1 MMRMAIDLPILLR
14 AYAAGLF
21 PMADDREAPSI
32 YWVQPEQRAI
42 LPLDGFHLSRSLR
55 KTIRAERFA
64 VTANRAFERVIALC
78 AQSADDRPTT
88 WINSE
93 IEEAFIRL
101 HRAGM
106 AHSVECWLPGDSSA
120 EPQLVGGLY
129 GLAMGRAFFGES
141 MFSRARDASKV
152 AMAWLVA
159 RLRVGGFT
167 LLDCQFMTDHLA
179 TLGAVE
185 VSAERYSALL
195 DAALTP
201 GAGTAPDF
209 GALESLVASA
219 DAASLAPPAL
229 DAPAAREATRTV
241 SSPVSGHVIAQLIT
255 QTS

>member
-1 MMRMAIDLPILLR
+1 MAIDLPILLR

-21 PMADDREAPSI
+21 PMADDRDAPSI
-32 YWVQPEQRAI
+32 YWVQPERRAI

-55 KTIRAERFA
+55 KAIRAERFV
-64 VTANRAFERVIALC
+64 VTADRAFERIIALC
-78 AQSADDRPTT
+78 AESAQDRPTT
-88 WINSE
+88 WINGE
-93 IEEAFIRL
+93 IEEAFLRL

-106 AHSVECWLPGDSSA
+106 AHSVECWIAGVDDTP
-120 EPQLVGGLY
+120 PRLVGGLY

-141 MFSRARDASKV
+141 MFSRATDASKV

-179 TLGAVE
+179 SLGAIE
-185 VSAERYSALL
+185 IGADRYSALL

-201 GAGTAPDF
+201 GAAGAPPDF
-209 GALESLVASA
+209 GALDSLSA
-219 DAASLAPPAL
+219 GAASLAPAAPPAR
-229 DAPAAREATRTV
+229 AATRTV
-241 SSPVSGHVIAQLIT
+241 SSPVSGQVIAQLIT